1 MNVVVTICHVGM
13 LFERII
19 IVRRVVMD
27 HDGMVENGE
36 AMIILVDLLGYR
48 IIITDGVVSVVVVVE
63 VVVATVMTAVGTVAE
78 VVRMRLDRITPDHVV
93 VVTLGH
99 VRVTGIH
106 DGKPT

>member
-1 MNVVVTICHVGM
+1 MHVVVTICHVGM

-48 IIITDGVVSVVVVVE
+48 IIITDGVVSVVVVV
-63 VVVATVMTAVGTVAE
+63 VVVATVMIAVGTVAE

-99 VRVTGIH
+99 VRVMGIH